1 MFLNFDLSIQII
13 FFLKKKS
20 FCLSLFISRILKHNF
35 FSEQNEKKETF
46 ETISTT
52 VIISII

>member
-20 FCLSLFISRILKHNF
+20 FCLSLFISHILKHNF